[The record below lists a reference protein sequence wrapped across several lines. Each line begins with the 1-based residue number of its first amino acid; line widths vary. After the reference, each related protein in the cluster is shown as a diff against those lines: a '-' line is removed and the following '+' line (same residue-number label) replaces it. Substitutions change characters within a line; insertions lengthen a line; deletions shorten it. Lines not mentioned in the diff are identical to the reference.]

1 MEKPKN
7 NPQPP
12 KNPLQERLTNIKPD
26 TPRQPKTEPKPN
38 PTPKK

>member
-12 KNPLQERLTNIKPD
+12 KTDEERSTTIKPE
-26 TPRQPKTEPKPN
+26 TPRQPKTDPKPN
-38 PTPKK
+38 PNPKR